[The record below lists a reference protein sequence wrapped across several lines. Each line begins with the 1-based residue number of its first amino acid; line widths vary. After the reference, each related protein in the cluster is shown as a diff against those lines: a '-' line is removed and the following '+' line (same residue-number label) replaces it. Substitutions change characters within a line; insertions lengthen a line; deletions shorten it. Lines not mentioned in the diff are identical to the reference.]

1 MTTVTQT
8 DFARNWQDIA
18 ANLLKLGATAY
29 HHGHHAGRAP
39 GKAAVGLQRTV
50 RRRPLARQYV
60 AGRERGTAQHVFG
73 LRPRGVTVIALMV
86 WRVGTVN
93 AMLLGSLLGVLR
105 SRVSSLRAAKG
116 DLYTFTRTLGTAS

>member
-60 AGRERGTAQHVFG
+60 AGREHCTAQHVFG

-86 WRVGTVN
+86 WRVGTVK
-93 AMLLGSLLGVLR
+93 AMLLGLLLGVLR

-116 DLYTFTRTLGTAS
+116 VLYTFTRTLGTAS